1 MDNKSYMIVFARIKL
16 KLSKKNFALPAKSFG
31 SYLVAIRVYTPP

>member
-16 KLSKKNFALPAKSFG
+16 KLSKKNSALPAKSFG